1 MKFEVIS
8 QIEEIEVIA
17 VGTSIRNLAYLEKIY
32 GSRRWRKLKG
42 TAHVRLPNGNIRWV
56 ELHWYEA
63 HGIDRKDVKIIRLN
77 REEIQ

>member
-17 VGTSIRNLAYLEKIY
+17 AGPSIHNLAYLEKTY
-32 GSRRWRKLKG
+32 GPGRWRKLKG

-63 HGIDRKDVKIIRLN
+63 HGIGRKDIKIKRYMERDN
-77 REEIQ
+77 D